1 MTVGQPETNLNTWG
15 LRYVKKKSGYDKLDT
30 KDSPFAGGAAIGTD
44 KPAEPKP
51 TQSKTGIEDAKPKR
65 YMTDMESIGGSKTRQ
80 QDSTGDTKGVYSGGK
95 TGWQNIVNPKGTHA
109 GGEKVGEQTHHI
121 PAGRKG
127 EEFHFQEPKTT
138 HGSDRGSGATDP
150 ASRTGEALT
159 AGSKK
164 TPVKPS
170 SEPRTHTGSEGH
182 DYTQSDFKMQR
193 GGHSIKPD
201 SRNPK
206 SESKGKPSKT
216 PKGTMIQRASLDL
229 AIIKCKL
236 LKMSDIKKDFIED
249 NKPTRPQF
257 RKDDD
262 EKEDKEKSEHKCESC
277 GQATEQW
284 EGNPDQVKRTDKEI
298 KDKKLNQYKS
308 NEIVEKAIELINEA
322 YDEMKS
328 TDFRKLKPIY
338 EGDTKQAKKDAQ
350 TGEGSNK
357 PSKRGDFKTDNR
369 DLENSRNETSTSN
382 LSEPASTM
390 DQTPRDYEVTSSGK
404 ETGKKRVTNRP
415 TNTFSPS
422 PHQKEPQTS
431 VEQADETAWDDSNR
445 KWNKQVDST
454 NWGKDSAGSLAPE
467 KSPERQG
474 KGALKTDGGTSTT
487 SSEGGFNHVYSDVH
501 EAKRQKQNQ

>member
-1 MTVGQPETNLNTWG
+1 MAVGQPETNLNTWG
-15 LRYVKKKSGYDKLDT
+15 LRYVKKTRAAPSAKPSEGITAGNLVG
-30 KDSPFAGGAAIGTD
+30 DSPSQKIEEQVSSHGGR
-44 KPAEPKP
+44 
-51 TQSKTGIEDAKPKR
+51 QS
-65 YMTDMESIGGSKTRQ
+65 
-80 QDSTGDTKGVYSGGK
+80 DSVGDTKGKKIKQPAETDPDRLQARVGRTTTQTTTGRREGATSTIGSKESKQEQHGQKHLTSEGKILGEGGNPKRQLGVGETASQDSGIRSPETRTGRTAQDKPAKTGGEGK
-95 TGWQNIVNPKGTHA
+95 THGALPK
-109 GGEKVGEQTHHI
+109 
-121 PAGRKG
+121 
-127 EEFHFQEPKTT
+127 
-138 HGSDRGSGATDP
+138 
-150 ASRTGEALT
+150 
-159 AGSKK
+159 
-164 TPVKPS
+164 VKA
-170 SEPRTHTGSEGH
+170 E
-182 DYTQSDFKMQR
+182 
-193 GGHSIKPD
+193 
-201 SRNPK
+201 
-206 SESKGKPSKT
+206 
-216 PKGTMIQRASLDL
+216 LDL

-236 LKMSDIKKDFIED
+236 LKMNNIQKDFIED
-249 NKPTRPQF
+249 SKPTRPQF
-257 RKDDD
+257 RKDDEED
-262 EKEDKEKSEHKCESC
+262 YGDVKEEAKKDSGDIGHGVPKPDDGTPQGKAES
-277 GQATEQW
+277 
-284 EGNPDQVKRTDKEI
+284 DKEI
-298 KDKKLNQYKS
+298 KDKKLDHVYRS
-308 NEIVEKAIELINEA
+308 EDIVDKAIELINEA

-431 VEQADETAWDDSNR
+431 VEQADETAWDDANR

-487 SSEGGFNHVYSDVH
+487 SSEGSANFVYSDVK
-501 EAKRQKQNQ
+501 EAEKQKQ

>member
-262 EKEDKEKSEHKCESC
+262 DDKKDSKKGDSDIGHGVPKPDDGTPQGKAES
-277 GQATEQW
+277 
-284 EGNPDQVKRTDKEI
+284 DKEI
-298 KDKKLNQYKS
+298 KDKKLDHVYRS
-308 NEIVEKAIELINEA
+308 EDIVEKAIELINAA

-328 TDFRKLKPIY
+328 TDFRKLKP
-338 EGDTKQAKKDAQ
+338 T
-350 TGEGSNK
+350 
-357 PSKRGDFKTDNR
+357 
-369 DLENSRNETSTSN
+369 
-382 LSEPASTM
+382 
-390 DQTPRDYEVTSSGK
+390 
-404 ETGKKRVTNRP
+404 
-415 TNTFSPS
+415 
-422 PHQKEPQTS
+422 
-431 VEQADETAWDDSNR
+431 
-445 KWNKQVDST
+445 
-454 NWGKDSAGSLAPE
+454 
-467 KSPERQG
+467 
-474 KGALKTDGGTSTT
+474 
-487 SSEGGFNHVYSDVH
+487 
-501 EAKRQKQNQ
+501 

>member
-1 MTVGQPETNLNTWG
+1 MAVGQPETNLNTWG
-15 LRYVKKKSGYDKLDT
+15 LRYVKKKKGDAMDLTGDAPTKSPQFGGGSELDT
-30 KDSPFAGGAAIGTD
+30 ATANPSGRQNDS
-44 KPAEPKP
+44 
-51 TQSKTGIEDAKPKR
+51 S
-65 YMTDMESIGGSKTRQ
+65 
-80 QDSTGDTKGVYSGGK
+80 GDTTGRYSSGGK
-95 TGWQNIVNPKGTHA
+95 
-109 GGEKVGEQTHHI
+109 KVGEQVHEHKQEKDSEFGQKKPTYTTGGS
-121 PAGRKG
+121 PRG
-127 EEFHFQEPKTT
+127 EGAT
-138 HGSDRGSGATDP
+138 HGADTSP
-150 ASRTGEALT
+150 TGQGQAGQALT
-159 AGSKK
+159 AGTKK
-164 TPVKPS
+164 KPVTTS
-170 SEPRTHTGSEGH
+170 AGLGGAGQTHTGSEGF
-182 DYTQSDFKMQR
+182 DWARNPQTSR
-193 GGHSIKPD
+193 GGHSIKPAKQGEG
-201 SRNPK
+201 S
-206 SESKGKPSKT
+206 SKT

-236 LKMSDIKKDFIED
+236 LKMNNIQKDFIED
-249 NKPTRPQF
+249 SKPTRPQF
-257 RKDDD
+257 RKDDEED
-262 EKEDKEKSEHKCESC
+262 YGDVKEEAKKDSGDIGHGVPKPDDGTPQGKAES
-277 GQATEQW
+277 
-284 EGNPDQVKRTDKEI
+284 DKEI
-298 KDKKLNQYKS
+298 KDKKLDHVYRS
-308 NEIVEKAIELINEA
+308 EDIVDKAIELINEA

-431 VEQADETAWDDSNR
+431 VEQADETAWDDANR

-487 SSEGGFNHVYSDVH
+487 SSEGSANFVYSDVK
-501 EAKRQKQNQ
+501 EAEKQKQ